1 MGSCLPRADTAPFTR
16 QQKNKEYEQERS
28 ALPLCFTKKYHYRT
42 ARQCP
47 YADIVPSVGTKGRN
61 GKAGGQHRNQ

>member
-1 MGSCLPRADTAPFTR
+1 MMGSRRPHADAALL
-16 QQKNKEYEQERS
+16 QDNKKNKEYEQEI
-28 ALPLCFTKKYHYRT
+28 YHHRT

>member
-28 ALPLCFTKKYHYRT
+28 ALPLCFAKNYHHRT
-42 ARQCP
+42 AHCYIWAIQP
-47 YADIVPSVGTKGRN
+47 
-61 GKAGGQHRNQ
+61 